1 MLFSQTI
8 DNIDSEITA
17 LLAQVEV
24 AKQRQTQL
32 IELDALT
39 DHTLEGLADVVSKI
53 QCSAPDAIAS
63 LKTAVLTLFD
73 SGKDGNDGGNQPT
86 EPAPDDPTPRAE
98 QSQTYNS
105 SDVEELETVCAEQ
118 PHTYTPGSTL
128 VDENGSFGI
137 VIGINNVGMSVDW
150 LGLGSCPN
158 PASGKSIWYNWAK
171 DNHAIAK
178 RCCEAQIASFKP
190 AAHDQVKLLST
201 SEFLQLQ
208 CWEKEQL
215 DEHWN
220 NEWFDVGIGC
230 QCKWGGAAIDRWIV
244 VFEFACEWA
253 SPLATPAASLVWED
267 APMLGQNCTVEVFQV
282 EPEQTTYTEF
292 VKVSDAFGGSRSDHR
307 IGYIKV
313 NTTGEIIATYAGFN
327 NKTRAKSWA
336 NYLET
341 MTSRIEL
348 RAAKRL
354 GDWKHELK
362 MSGLSIKQIERIAA
376 ENLDKMPPN
385 KEPSL
390 PPTYKP
396 QPIPQPVNP
405 DEVEPGDIVTA
416 LLTPSASYK
425 IIQVMPNGILD
436 CENLTSGDRL
446 GLRPG
451 AVSLVQKVVQPEV
464 TQQVIDLEPKPDAPT
479 KYARVKLK
487 GDKFDGQVFAVVKGN
502 ELGSTLATSDGHH
515 WFRTDCLEFI
525 DPDAQTTT
533 GNYKG
538 LSKQMR
544 QHWEKVGINASDLIA
559 DMKAKRPPEPE
570 WDAAKYNPI
579 QRELAAIGADD
590 ASDF

>member
-53 QCSAPDAIAS
+53 QCNAPDAICASQQRFAIAS
-63 LKTAVLTLFD
+63 LKSAVLTLFD
-73 SGKDGNDGGNQPT
+73 SGDDGNDGGNQPT
-86 EPAPDDPTPRAE
+86 DPMPDTDPDEPELLCLNGITGDCLTSADLDDDMDDTKNPETLSRGSRFWFGAPDNTGTVLELVGNGEYKVQIDGAVGEVTLERHHCHYFLEPLTG
-98 QSQTYNS
+98 QTVDTDKAPLTGQHCTITFS
-105 SDVEELETVCAEQ
+105 SPDSAGESMAYC
-118 PHTYTPGSTL
+118 
-128 VDENGSFGI
+128 
-137 VIGINNVGMSVDW
+137 
-150 LGLGSCPN
+150 
-158 PASGKSIWYNWAK
+158 
-171 DNHAIAK
+171 
-178 RCCEAQIASFKP
+178 
-190 AAHDQVKLLST
+190 
-201 SEFLQLQ
+201 
-208 CWEKEQL
+208 
-215 DEHWN
+215 
-220 NEWFDVGIGC
+220 
-230 QCKWGGAAIDRWIV
+230 
-244 VFEFACEWA
+244 
-253 SPLATPAASLVWED
+253 
-267 APMLGQNCTVEVFQV
+267 
-282 EPEQTTYTEF
+282 EF
-292 VKVSDAFGGSRSDHR
+292 VKVSDAFGGRACDHR
-307 IGYIKV
+307 VGYIRV

-327 NKTRAKSWA
+327 NKSRAKSWA

-354 GDWKHELK
+354 GNWKHELK
-362 MSGLSIKQIERIAA
+362 ISGLSMTQIERLAA
-376 ENLDKMPPN
+376 ENLDKMPPD

-416 LLTPSASYK
+416 LLTPSASYRVE
-425 IIQVMPNGILD
+425 QVMPNGILD
-436 CENLTSGDRL
+436 CTNLTTGDRL
-446 GLRPG
+446 GLRPD
-451 AVSLVQKVVQPEV
+451 AVSLVQKVEQPELK
-464 TQQVIDLEPKPDAPT
+464 QQVIDLEFKPDAPT

-487 GDKFDGQVFAVVKGN
+487 GESVALLRSADRFDGQVFAVVKGN

-538 LSKQMR
+538 LSKQMK
-544 QHWEKVGINASDLIA
+544 QHWEKVGINPSDLIS
-559 DMKAKRPPEPE
+559 DMKANRPTEPE
-570 WDAAKYNPI
+570 WNAAKYNPV
-579 QRELAAIGADD
+579 LAAVGAGDD
-590 ASDF
+590 LDF

>member
-1 MLFSQTI
+1 
-8 DNIDSEITA
+8 
-17 LLAQVEV
+17 
-24 AKQRQTQL
+24 
-32 IELDALT
+32 
-39 DHTLEGLADVVSKI
+39 
-53 QCSAPDAIAS
+53 
-63 LKTAVLTLFD
+63 
-73 SGKDGNDGGNQPT
+73 
-86 EPAPDDPTPRAE
+86 
-98 QSQTYNS
+98 
-105 SDVEELETVCAEQ
+105 
-118 PHTYTPGSTL
+118 
-128 VDENGSFGI
+128 
-137 VIGINNVGMSVDW
+137 MSVDW

-158 PASGKSIWYNWAK
+158 PASGKGIWYNWAK

-208 CWEKEQL
+208 GWEKEQL
-215 DEHWN
+215 EEHWD
-220 NEWFDVGIGC
+220 NEWFDVGVGC
-230 QCKWGGAAIDRWIV
+230 QCKWGGATIDRWIV

-253 SPLATPAASLVWED
+253 SPLATPIA
-267 APMLGQNCTVEVFQV
+267 CTVEFPQ
-282 EPEQTTYTEF
+282 PYAEF
-292 VKVSDAFGGSRSDHR
+292 IKVSDR
-307 IGYIKV
+307 IGYIKL

-327 NKTRAKSWA
+327 NKARAKSWA

-362 MSGLSIKQIERIAA
+362 LSGLSIKQIERLAG
-376 ENLDKMPPN
+376 ENLDKMPPA

-405 DEVEPGDIVTA
+405 DEVGEGDIVTA
-416 LLTPSASYK
+416 LLTPSSSYK
-425 IIQVMPNGILD
+425 VIQVMPNGILD

-451 AVSLVQKVVQPEV
+451 AVSLVQKVVQ
-464 TQQVIDLEPKPDAPT
+464 QVIDLEPKPDAPT

-487 GDKFDGQVFAVVKGN
+487 GDRFEGQVFAVVKGN

-515 WFRTDCLEFI
+515 WFRADGLEFI

-544 QHWEKVGINASDLIA
+544 QYWEKVGINPSDLIA
-559 DMKAKRPPEPE
+559 EMRANRPNEPE

-579 QRELAAIGADD
+579 QRELAAVGVDD

>member
-53 QCSAPDAIAS
+53 QCNAPDAIAS
-63 LKTAVLTLFD
+63 LKSAVLNLFGTD
-73 SGKDGNDGGNQPT
+73 DGNDGGNQPT
-86 EPAPDDPTPRAE
+86 EPAPDDPTPRVE
-98 QSQTYNS
+98 QPQTYNS

-128 VDENGSFGI
+128 VDENGSLGI
-137 VIGINNVGMSVDW
+137 VIGTNNVGMSVDW

-171 DNHAIAK
+171 DNHAIA
-178 RCCEAQIASFKP
+178 SFKP

-208 CWEKEQL
+208 GWQDEQL
-215 DEHWN
+215 DEHWD

-230 QCKWGGAAIDRWIV
+230 QCKWGGATIDRWIV

-253 SPLATPAASLVWED
+253 SPLATPIA
-267 APMLGQNCTVEVFQV
+267 CTVEFKK
-282 EPEQTTYTEF
+282 PYAEF
-292 VKVSDAFGGSRSDHR
+292 IKVSDR
-307 IGYIKV
+307 IGYIKL

-327 NKTRAKSWA
+327 NKARAKSWA
-336 NYLET
+336 SYLET
-341 MTSRIEL
+341 VTSRIEL

-362 MSGLSIKQIERIAA
+362 LSGLSIKQIERIAA
-376 ENLDKMPPN
+376 ENLDKMPPD

-390 PPTYKP
+390 PPTHKP
-396 QPIPQPVNP
+396 QLIPQPVNP
-405 DEVEPGDIVTA
+405 DEVGQGDIVTA
-416 LLTPSASYK
+416 LLTPSASYRVE
-425 IIQVMPNGILD
+425 QVMSNGILD
-436 CENLTSGDRL
+436 CTNLTTGNRL

-451 AVSLVQKVVQPEV
+451 AVSLVQKAL
-464 TQQVIDLEPKPDAPT
+464 DLEPKPDAPT
-479 KYARVKLK
+479 TYARVRLK

-502 ELGSTLATSDGHH
+502 EIGSTLATSDGHY

-538 LSKQMR
+538 LSKQMK
-544 QHWEKVGINASDLIA
+544 QHWEKVGINPSDLIA
-559 DMKAKRPPEPE
+559 DMKGNRPPEPQ
-570 WDAAKYNPI
+570 WDAGKYNPI
-579 QRELAAIGADD
+579 QRELATVGADD

>member
-1 MLFSQTI
+1 MLFSQSI
-8 DNIDSEITA
+8 DSIDSEITA
-17 LLAQVEV
+17 LLAQVE
-24 AKQRQTQL
+24 AKKQQQSQL

-73 SGKDGNDGGNQPT
+73 SGNDGDDGGNQQPT
-86 EPAPDDPTPRAE
+86 DPTPNTDPTLSTQHPIPDSDEVEGVNFIDENCLEYPTVEGQCCHIE
-98 QSQTYNS
+98 Q
-105 SDVEELETVCAEQ
+105 ELEFYWQ
-118 PHTYTPGSTL
+118 RL
-128 VDENGSFGI
+128 
-137 VIGINNVGMSVDW
+137 
-150 LGLGSCPN
+150 
-158 PASGKSIWYNWAK
+158 AK
-171 DNHAIAK
+171 PEGQAWD
-178 RCCEAQIASFKP
+178 
-190 AAHDQVKLLST
+190 
-201 SEFLQLQ
+201 
-208 CWEKEQL
+208 
-215 DEHWN
+215 
-220 NEWFDVGIGC
+220 
-230 QCKWGGAAIDRWIV
+230 
-244 VFEFACEWA
+244 FAT
-253 SPLATPAASLVWED
+253 PLACQLWED
-267 APMLGQNCTVEVFQV
+267 APLLGQACTVEFPQP

-292 VKVSDAFGGSRSDHR
+292 IKVSDR
-307 IGYIKV
+307 IGYIKL

-327 NKTRAKSWA
+327 NKVRAKGWA

-341 MTSRIEL
+341 MTPRIEL

-354 GDWKHELK
+354 GNWKHELK
-362 MSGLSIKQIERIAA
+362 LSGLSIKQIERIAA
-376 ENLDKMPPN
+376 ENLDKMPPA

-405 DEVEPGDIVTA
+405 AEVEPGDIVTA

-425 IIQVMPNGILD
+425 VIQVMPNGILD

-515 WFRTDCLEFI
+515 WFRADGLEFI
-525 DPDAQTTT
+525 DLDAQTTM
-533 GNYKG
+533 GHYKG

-544 QHWEKVGINASDLIA
+544 QHWEKVGINPSDLIA
-559 DMKAKRPPEPE
+559 EMRANRPSEPE

-579 QRELAAIGADD
+579 QRELAAVGFDD